1 MPNERL
7 PTGVFRITRPYSDIS
22 GNLST
27 IASACS
33 VFVAYEHESD
43 DKVSRTHTHVYFTG
57 YGATRDTLKKAIKKN
72 FPEMKGNKDLSI
84 KAANIGDQATI
95 VCYFSKGKLEPKM
108 FRGIDWLTIQ
118 QYTAEWK
125 ELKRPTNLKN
135 KAEMLKAMY
144 AVLHEGT
151 NAFQRED
158 PEVLYEAVVSVVKTR
173 GEPVGL
179 FKILDYMDT
188 LRVMNDSPRFRDSVI
203 QKYNSRFM

>member
-1 MPNERL
+1 ML
-7 PTGVFRITRPYSDIS
+7 F
-22 GNLST
+22 
-27 IASACS
+27 
-33 VFVAYEHESD
+33 F
-43 DKVSRTHTHVYFTG
+43 
-57 YGATRDTLKKAIKKN
+57 
-72 FPEMKGNKDLSI
+72 
-84 KAANIGDQATI
+84 
-95 VCYFSKGKLEPKM
+95 KGKLEPKM

-144 AVLHEGT
+144 AVLHEGPMRFSAKT
-151 NAFQRED
+151 
-158 PEVLYEAVVSVVKTR
+158 PKCYMKTVVSVVKTR